1 MDYYLENPERLEGQP
16 KRTIAD
22 YVEQNGILV
31 PRRFDSLEEARKS
44 HKAIFLRSEHPQD
57 YSGISGMLE
66 SFGLSR
72 RMFCSSR
79 KKIKKFNYFIPM
91 GSDSTEEIKNKYF
104 KFLDES
110 YAGRIY
116 PEFCKITKVDPE
128 EFKKEVSFSIWEKLG
143 GVNRTIIADS
153 AIPKRYHIISCGE
166 KVWNYTIIENGKN
179 KKMFLRPLTGESG
192 NLNTLIELYESVRNL
207 DRFDSNH
214 CPIIEAQTVD
224 GKDYFLQYHK
234 GRNFSPSSFVLNRHL
249 RKGEIEVP
257 FVRGA
262 TPEKGMA
269 YKVTVYYA
277 HEGKWNLKP
286 QGEDGSYDFHLDVA
300 FAELRARKR
309 KLEMISAHDFNHRI
323 AKIVLGHD
331 LKSRLFKAQVSIIHN
346 IDDLLRNGETTEKL
360 CKEARRT
367 GRNSYFNLHV
377 TSDGRRA
384 FVKRI

>member
-31 PRRFDSLEEARKS
+31 PKRFDSLEEARKS
-44 HKAIFLRSEHPQD
+44 HKAILLRSEHPQD
-57 YSGISGMLE
+57 YSGISGILD
-66 SFGLSR
+66 SFELSCK
-72 RMFCSSR
+72 MFWSSR
-79 KKIKKFNYFIPM
+79 KEFKKFNYFIPR
-91 GSDSTEEIKNKYF
+91 GLDSIEEIKNKYF

-143 GVNRTIIADS
+143 GVNRTIVADS
-153 AIPKRYHIISCGE
+153 SIPERYHIFSDG
-166 KVWNYTIIENGKN
+166 KNVWNYTIIENGKSE
-179 KKMFLRPLTGESG
+179 KMFLRPLTQEFG
-192 NLNTLIELYESVRNL
+192 NLKSLIELYESVRNL
-207 DRFDSNH
+207 DRFDPNH

-224 GKDYFLQYHK
+224 GKDYFLQYHR
-234 GRNFSPSSFVLNRHL
+234 GRDFLPSSFVLDRHL
-249 RKGEIEVP
+249 RRGEIEVP

-262 TPEKGMA
+262 TPEKGMDC
-269 YKVTVYYA
+269 KVTVYYA
-277 HEGKWNLKP
+277 HEGRWNLKP

-300 FAELRARKR
+300 FTELRARKR
-309 KLEMISAHDFNHRI
+309 KLDMIHTDHFNHRI
-323 AKIVLGHD
+323 AKIVWGHD

-360 CKEARRT
+360 CKEARIT
-367 GRNSYFNLHV
+367 GRNTYFNLHI